1 MKAFVT
7 GATGF
12 LGSHVARVLAEQG
25 AELRLLVRPTSDL
38 RNLDGL
44 NADRVVGDLRD
55 AASISKALS
64 GCDVVFHVAA
74 DYRLWVRDPDEMY
87 RSNVEGTRS
96 LLEAARKQ
104 GVRRVVYT
112 SSVATM
118 GFTSNHAWTGEG
130 ARPHTSTVADEE
142 SPVSLADM
150 IGHYKRSKFMAEQV
164 AVEAARSGVDVVI
177 VNPTT
182 PIGERDIK
190 PTPTGR
196 IVVDFLK
203 RKFPAYVET
212 GLNLVDATECA
223 RGHVQALEKG
233 RSGERYILG
242 GENLTL
248 KQILDRLA
256 AITGLPSPTVKLPY
270 IFALAAG
277 VVDEMVTG
285 RLLGREPRATIDAV
299 RMGRKMMFVSSA
311 KAERELG
318 WRTVPVDGAHCAG
331 RWTGSGATGMSRIA
345 IIAAM
350 EREVGPLIRNWKVR
364 TMEHG
369 GRRYRLFENGE
380 ATLVCGGIGAEAARR
395 ATEAVIREVNP
406 VRVISVGF
414 AGALDA
420 SLQVGHVFEPRTVIN
435 AADGVRTEV
444 GSGEGIL
451 VSSATVAGKEQK
463 IRFRQSLWREC
474 GGHGSRSRG
483 ARSAG
488 AGSRVRSFE
497 SHLRRRR
504 FHPARVGS
512 LCGGRR
518 ELSVRP
524 LRVPCGSAPVAVGRD
539 DCAGAE

>member
-1 MKAFVT
+1 MLAFIT

-25 AELRLLVRPTSDL
+25 AELRLLVRPSSDL

-55 AASISKALS
+55 AASIEKALS

-74 DYRLWVRDPDEMY
+74 DYRLWVRGRDSNEMY

-104 GVRRVVYT
+104 RVRRVVYT

-118 GFTSNHAWTGEG
+118 GFVSNHAAAELRSAWTGEG
-130 ARPHTSTVADEE
+130 ARPHTNAVADEE
-142 SPVSLADM
+142 SPVSLGDM

-164 AVEAARSGVDVVI
+164 AIETARSGVDVVI

-285 RLLGREPRATIDAV
+285 RLLGREPRATIDEV
-299 RMGRKMMFVSSA
+299 RMARKMMFVSSA

-318 WRTVPVDGAHCAG
+318 WRTVPVDGA
-331 RWTGSGATGMSRIA
+331 
-345 IIAAM
+345 
-350 EREVGPLIRNWKVR
+350 
-364 TMEHG
+364 
-369 GRRYRLFENGE
+369 
-380 ATLVCGGIGAEAARR
+380 
-395 ATEAVIREVNP
+395 
-406 VRVISVGF
+406 
-414 AGALDA
+414 
-420 SLQVGHVFEPRTVIN
+420 
-435 AADGVRTEV
+435 
-444 GSGEGIL
+444 
-451 VSSATVAGKEQK
+451 
-463 IRFRQSLWREC
+463 
-474 GGHGSRSRG
+474 
-483 ARSAG
+483 
-488 AGSRVRSFE
+488 
-497 SHLRRRR
+497 LRR
-504 FHPARVGS
+504 
-512 LCGGRR
+512 
-518 ELSVRP
+518 SVEWFRGNGY
-524 LRVPCGSAPVAVGRD
+524 V
-539 DCAGAE
+539 